1 MLIEELSHDTFKQ
14 LCTSLN
20 DGLGTGYIALMMKG
34 FPDLYS
40 HVDVT
45 EIKRFRN
52 PAEKL
57 LCDLSNRQITVERL
71 LRDVT
76 KRGETLNLLEDY
88 QFSPRHSTG
97 QPQEHS
103 DDALMED
110 CSPAIPF
117 HKQAKTYRAPVQE
130 TVFNPLH

>member
-1 MLIEELSHDTFKQ
+1 MNMLIEELSHDTIKQ

-20 DGLGTGYIALMMKG
+20 DGLSTGYIALMMKG

-57 LCDLSNRQITVERL
+57 LCDLSNGQITVERL
-71 LRDVT
+71 LRGVQRIGNRKAT
-76 KRGETLNLLEDY
+76 KIIMEGRVFFY
-88 QFSPRHSTG
+88 ASFKQSTK
-97 QPQEHS
+97 
-103 DDALMED
+103 LFL
-110 CSPAIPF
+110 PF
-117 HKQAKTYRAPVQE
+117 A
-130 TVFNPLH
+130 NN

>member
-71 LRDVT
+71 LRGVEGIGNRKATKIIMEDVM

-103 DDALMED
+103 DDALVED
-110 CSPAIPF
+110 CSPAIPY
-117 HKQAKTYRAPVQE
+117 Q
-130 TVFNPLH
+130 